1 MGEMTEQD
9 RLMLEYLMG
18 AGAMMPEQQN
28 IERQRMMLGRLRQQS
43 QVPQGDY
50 TPGAA
55 GAPSIYVQPHVL
67 QNLAALVGQGVAG
80 YGENQLN
87 KRATKLGDERV
98 DLLAGMADQ
107 QFPGQRSTEMGQ
119 GNVNRFAD
127 MVKRLR
133 SKSASA
139 NMGSTGRTI
148 TMDQGDYGG
157 SL

>member
-1 MGEMTEQD
+1 MDEMSEQD

-18 AGAMMPEQQN
+18 VGAQVPAQQD

-50 TPGAA
+50 TQTGA
-55 GAPSIYVQPHVL
+55 GTPSIYVAPHAL
-67 QNLAALVGQGVAG
+67 QNLAGVLGQGVAG
-80 YGENQLN
+80 YGENLLN
-87 KRATKLGDERV
+87 KR
-98 DLLAGMADQ
+98 
-107 QFPGQRSTEMGQ
+107 STEIGQ
-119 GNVNRFAD
+119 GNVNKFAD

-133 SKSASA
+133 GGNASA
-139 NMGSTGRTI
+139 NMGSSGRTI

>member
-18 AGAMMPEQQN
+18 AGAMVPEQQN
-28 IERQRMMLGRLRQQS
+28 IERQRAMLGRLRQQS
-43 QVPQGDY
+43 QSPQGEY
-50 TPGAA
+50 TQTGARTPG
-55 GAPSIYVQPHVL
+55 IYVRPHAL
-67 QNLAALVGQGVAG
+67 QNLASLVGQGVAG

-87 KRATKLGDERV
+87 KR
-98 DLLAGMADQ
+98 
-107 QFPGQRSTEMGQ
+107 STEIGQ
-119 GNVNRFAD
+119 GNVNAFAD

-133 SKSASA
+133 SGSASA

>member
-18 AGAMMPEQQN
+18 AGAMVPEQQN
-28 IERQRMMLGRLRQQS
+28 IERQRAMLGRLRQQS
-43 QVPQGDY
+43 QALQGDY
-50 TPGAA
+50 TQTGAGTPA
-55 GAPSIYVQPHVL
+55 IYVQPHAL
-67 QNLAALVGQGVAG
+67 QNLAGVLGQGVAG

-87 KRATKLGDERV
+87 
-98 DLLAGMADQ
+98 
-107 QFPGQRSTEMGQ
+107 QRSTEMGQ

-139 NMGSTGRTI
+139 NMGSG
-148 TMDQGDYGG
+148 GDTLTTDLPGG
-157 SL
+157 VGAQPY